1 MVDDRCQEDISELSN
16 RIKDFFQSICEDMPV
31 LDEKLVLSTYELGDI
46 SKFTVSVEEVEQKL
60 ASIA

>member
-1 MVDDRCQEDISELSN
+1 
-16 RIKDFFQSICEDMPV
+16 MPV